1 MELLQ
6 VAHGGAAMFC
16 FRSLLVGASALALMT
31 VAGVLAQDVVQ
42 PPAVENSKYQVQGLT
57 NGGPVNVRSGP
68 GEGYY
73 ATQML
78 DKGAAVTVVGIK
90 FDWLK
95 IVPPDGSFSYVGSVF
110 VDRSPDGTTGKINR
124 ADVNIRAGSQL
135 NASKTT
141 VQTRLGIGDT
151 VQILGKEDEY
161 LRIKPPAGAY
171 LYVKKDFVEI
181 VKAQTGTASLPT
193 DSAGGTAPANPASNS
208 DPTSKLPKATAPIIQ
223 TPDVI
228 TTATPAS
235 ATTMPTTAPS
245 QTASAAT
252 TQPGAT
258 AAAAAPPPPTA
269 EELFGKYE
277 QEFTELSKQ
286 PLAEQSLGDLTAKY
300 QAIEKSTDLS
310 DELKRVVQ
318 LRLATL
324 AGRSQSQTK
333 LLAARKIEKEAAQKQ
348 LVLQAEQQELAERLK
363 QTEVEIFAAVGT
375 LEPSSLQ
382 VGGGT
387 LYRLTDPDS
396 GRTMIYIRSA
406 DAKIADMI
414 GKFVGVKGEATTD
427 SQLSLRVITP
437 SDIEPVD
444 PAKVNGSV
452 AAEIIP
458 PSLLARQASA
468 SSTGN

>member
-1 MELLQ
+1 MLS
-6 VAHGGAAMFC
+6 
-16 FRSLLVGASALALMT
+16 FRSLVVGALAWAIFPL
-31 VAGVLAQDVVQ
+31 AGVLAQDVVL
-42 PPAVENSKYQVQGLT
+42 PPAVENSKYQVQGVI

-73 ATQML
+73 ATQLM
-78 DKGAAVTVVGIK
+78 DKGASVTVVGIK

-110 VDRSPDGTTGKINR
+110 VDRSADGTTGKINR
-124 ADVNIRAGSQL
+124 NDVNIRAGSQV

-161 LRIKPPAGAY
+161 LKIKPPAGAY
-171 LYVKKDFVEI
+171 LYVNKQFVDI
-181 VKAQTGTASLPT
+181 VKAQPGGAGLSA
-193 DSAGGTAPANPASNS
+193 DSQTTTPSGASNS
-208 DPTSKLPKATAPIIQ
+208 NNGAPAELPKTNGPSIE

-228 TTATPAS
+228 TTAAPA

-245 QTASAAT
+245 QTAMAPT
-252 TQPGAT
+252 TQPAV
-258 AAAAAPPPPTA
+258 AAAPPAPTG

-277 QEFTELSKQ
+277 QEFTELSKK

-300 QAIEKSTDLS
+300 QTIAKAPDLS

-318 LRLATL
+318 LRIATL
-324 AGRSQSQTK
+324 NGRAQSQTR
-333 LLAARKIEKEAAQKQ
+333 LIEARKIEKEAAQKQ

-363 QTEVEIFAAVGT
+363 QTEVDIFAAVGT
-375 LEPSSLQ
+375 LQPSSLQ

-387 LYRLTDPDS
+387 LYRLTDPDT
-396 GRTMIYIRSA
+396 GRTMIYVRST
-406 DAKIADMI
+406 DGKIADLM
-414 GKFVGVKGEATTD
+414 GKFVGVKGQTATD
-427 SQLSLRVITP
+427 SQLNLRVIAPT
-437 SDIEPVD
+437 DIEPVD

-468 SSTGN
+468 SSAGN

>member
-1 MELLQ
+1 M
-6 VAHGGAAMFC
+6 V
-16 FRSLLVGASALALMT
+16 VGAMAWAIVP
-31 VAGVLAQDVVQ
+31 VAGILAQDVVQ
-42 PPAVENSKYQVQGLT
+42 PPAVENSKYQVEGVI

-73 ATQML
+73 ATQSL
-78 DKGAAVTVVGIK
+78 DKGAPVTVVGSK

-95 IVPPDGSFSYVGSVF
+95 IVPPEGSFSYVGSVF
-110 VDRSPDGTTGKINR
+110 VDRSADGTTGKINR
-124 ADVNIRAGSQL
+124 NDVNIRAGSQV

-141 VQTRLGIGDT
+141 VQMRLGIGDT

-171 LYVKKDFVEI
+171 LYVNKQFVEI
-181 VKAQTGTASLPT
+181 VKAQPSAAALAAQGQAGAAPSGAASSGAA
-193 DSAGGTAPANPASNS
+193 DSANGSPAQ
-208 DPTSKLPKATAPIIQ
+208 LPKTNAPTIE

-228 TTATPAS
+228 STATPAA

-245 QTASAAT
+245 PTAMAAS
-252 TQPGAT
+252 TQPVAI
-258 AAAAAPPPPTA
+258 APPAPTG
-269 EELFGKYE
+269 EELFGKFE
-277 QEFTELSKQ
+277 QEFAALSKQ
-286 PLAEQSLGDLTAKY
+286 PLAEQSLNDLTAKY
-300 QAIEKSTDLS
+300 QGIAKSADLS

-318 LRLATL
+318 LRIATL
-324 AGRSQSQTK
+324 QGRAQAQTR
-333 LLAARKIEKEAAQKQ
+333 LIEARRIEKEAAQKQ
-348 LVLQAEQQELAERLK
+348 LVLQAEQQELTERLK
-363 QTEVEIFAAVGT
+363 QTEVEIFAAVGA

-396 GRTMIYIRSA
+396 GRTMIYVRST

-414 GKFVGVKGEATTD
+414 GKFVGVKGQTSTD
-427 SQLSLRVITP
+427 SQLNLKVISPT
-437 SDIEPVD
+437 DIEAVD

>member
-1 MELLQ
+1 
-6 VAHGGAAMFC
+6 MFC

>member
-1 MELLQ
+1 MS
-6 VAHGGAAMFC
+6 M
-16 FRSLLVGASALALMT
+16 
-31 VAGVLAQDVVQ
+31 AGVLAQDVVQ
-42 PPAVENSKYQVQGLT
+42 PPAVENSKYQISGVI
-57 NGGPVNVRSGP
+57 NSGPVNVRSGP

-78 DKGAAVTVVGIK
+78 DKGASVTVVGIK

-95 IVPPDGSFSYVGSVF
+95 ITPPEGSFSYVGSVF
-110 VDRSPDGTTGKINR
+110 VDRSADGTTGKINR
-124 ADVNIRAGSQL
+124 DDVNIRAGSGL

-141 VQTRLGIGDT
+141 VQMRLGIGET

-161 LRIKPPAGAY
+161 LKIKPPAGAY
-171 LYVKKDFVEI
+171 LYVNKQFVDI
-181 VKAQTGTASLPT
+181 VKAQSGGAAPMTTATPAAPGAAGSDNNSTGNLPRSNAPT
-193 DSAGGTAPANPASNS
+193 IETAP
-208 DPTSKLPKATAPIIQ
+208 
-223 TPDVI
+223 VI

-245 QTASAAT
+245 QVAMAPT
-252 TQPGAT
+252 TQP
-258 AAAAAPPPPTA
+258 AAPPPPTA

-277 QEFTELSKQ
+277 QQFTELSKQ
-286 PLAEQSLGDLTAKY
+286 SLVDQSLGDLTAKY
-300 QAIEKSTDLS
+300 QAIAKAPDLS

-318 LRLATL
+318 LRIATL
-324 AGRSQSQTK
+324 NGRAQSQAR
-333 LLAARKIEKEAAQKQ
+333 LLEARRIEKEAAQKQ

-363 QTEVEIFAAVGT
+363 QTEVDIFAAVGT

-387 LYRLTDPDS
+387 LYRLTDPDT
-396 GRTMIYIRSA
+396 GRTLIYLRSA

-414 GKFVGVKGEATTD
+414 GKFVGVKGEPTTD
-427 SQLSLRVITP
+427 SQLSLRVISPT
-437 SDIEPVD
+437 DIEPVD

-468 SSTGN
+468 TSGTGN

>member
-1 MELLQ
+1 
-6 VAHGGAAMFC
+6 MFC
-16 FRSLLVGASALALMT
+16 LRSLLVGASALALMT

-42 PPAVENSKYQVQGLT
+42 PPAVENSKYQVQGVI

-95 IVPPDGSFSYVGSVF
+95 IVPPEGSFSYVGSVF
-110 VDRSPDGTTGKINR
+110 VDRSADGVTGKINR

-141 VQTRLGIGDT
+141 VQTHLSSGDT

-161 LRIKPPAGAY
+161 LKIKPPAGAY
-171 LYVKKDFVEI
+171 VYVKKDFVDI
-181 VKAQTGTASLPT
+181 VKAQAGTAALPMDT
-193 DSAGGTAPANPASNS
+193 QGPAAPNGAGSNT
-208 DPTSKLPKATAPIIQ
+208 DPTSKLPKASAPMIQ

-228 TTATPAS
+228 STATPAS

-245 QTASAAT
+245 QTANAAM
-252 TQPGAT
+252 TQPGST
-258 AAAAAPPPPTA
+258 VAAAPPPPTA

-277 QEFTELSKQ
+277 AQFTELSKQ
-286 PLAEQSLGDLTAKY
+286 PLAEQSLGELTANY
-300 QAIEKSTDLS
+300 QKIEKSPDLS

-324 AGRSQSQTK
+324 AGRAQSQTK
-333 LLAARKIEKEAAQKQ
+333 LLEARKMEKEAAQKQ

-363 QTEVEIFAAVGT
+363 QTDVEIFAAVGT

-414 GKFVGVKGEATTD
+414 GKFVGVKGEAATD
-427 SQLSLRVITP
+427 TQLSLRVITP
-437 SDIEPVD
+437 SVIEPVD

-468 SSTGN
+468 SGTGN

>member
-1 MELLQ
+1 
-6 VAHGGAAMFC
+6 MFC

-286 PLAEQSLGDLTAKY
+286 PLAEQSLDDLTAKY

>member
-1 MELLQ
+1 MLS
-6 VAHGGAAMFC
+6 
-16 FRSLLVGASALALMT
+16 FRSLVVGALAWAIVPLSG
-31 VAGVLAQDVVQ
+31 ARAQDVVL
-42 PPAVENSKYQVQGLT
+42 PPAVENSKYQVQGVI

-73 ATQML
+73 ATQLL
-78 DKGAAVTVVGIK
+78 DKGASVTVVGIK

-95 IVPPDGSFSYVGSVF
+95 IIPPDGSFSYVGSVF
-110 VDRSPDGTTGKINR
+110 VDRSADGATGKINR
-124 ADVNIRAGSQL
+124 NDVHIRAGSQV

-141 VQTRLGIGDT
+141 VQTLLGIGDT

-161 LRIKPPAGAY
+161 LKIKPPAGAY
-171 LYVKKDFVEI
+171 LYVNKQFVDI
-181 VKAQTGTASLPT
+181 VKAQPGAAALSADSQTAAPSGATGSNNV
-193 DSAGGTAPANPASNS
+193 APAELPRTNS
-208 DPTSKLPKATAPIIQ
+208 PTIE
-223 TPDVI
+223 TPEVI
-228 TTATPAS
+228 TTATPAA

-245 QTASAAT
+245 PTAMAAAT
-252 TQPGAT
+252 RPAV
-258 AAAAAPPPPTA
+258 AAAPPAPTG

-300 QAIEKSTDLS
+300 QGIAKSADLS

-318 LRLATL
+318 LRIATL
-324 AGRSQSQTK
+324 NGRAQSQTR
-333 LLAARKIEKEAAQKQ
+333 LLEARKMEKEAAQKQ

-363 QTEVEIFAAVGT
+363 QTEVDIFAAVGT
-375 LEPSSLQ
+375 LQPSSLQ

-387 LYRLTDPDS
+387 LYRLTDPDT
-396 GRTMIYIRSA
+396 GRTMIYVRSV
-406 DAKIADMI
+406 DGKIADMI
-414 GKFVGVKGEATTD
+414 GKFVGVKGSTTTD
-427 SQLSLRVITP
+427 SQLNLRVIAPT
-437 SDIEPVD
+437 DIEVVD

-468 SSTGN
+468 SSAGN

>member
-1 MELLQ
+1 
-6 VAHGGAAMFC
+6 MFC
-16 FRSLLVGASALALMT
+16 FRSMLVGASALALMT

-42 PPAVENSKYQVQGLT
+42 PPAVENSKFQVQGLI

-78 DKGAAVTVVGIK
+78 DKGATVTVVGIK

-95 IVPPDGSFSYVGSVF
+95 IVPPEGSFSYVGSVF
-110 VDRSPDGTTGKINR
+110 VDRSADGTTGKINR

-171 LYVKKDFVEI
+171 LYVKKDFVDI
-181 VKAQTGTASLPT
+181 VKAQAGTASLPT
-193 DSAGGTAPANPASNS
+193 GAQGAPQTASPTGNA
-208 DPTSKLPKATAPIIQ
+208 DPTSSLPKASAPIIQ
-223 TPDVI
+223 TPDVVM
-228 TTATPAS
+228 TATPAS

-245 QTASAAT
+245 QTAMASTRPGSAV
-252 TQPGAT
+252 
-258 AAAAAPPPPTA
+258 AAAPPPPTA

-286 PLAEQSLGDLTAKY
+286 PLADQSLGDLTTKY
-300 QAIEKSTDLS
+300 QSIEKSPDLS

-324 AGRSQSQTK
+324 TGRAQSQTK
-333 LLAARKIEKEAAQKQ
+333 LLEARKIEKEAAQKQ
-348 LVLQAEQQELAERLK
+348 LVLQAEQQELTERLK
-363 QTEVEIFAAVGT
+363 QTEVQIFAAVGT

-414 GKFVGVKGEATTD
+414 GKFVGVKGTATTD

>member
-1 MELLQ
+1 
-6 VAHGGAAMFC
+6 MFC
-16 FRSLLVGASALALMT
+16 FRSMLVGASALALMT

-42 PPAVENSKYQVQGLT
+42 PPAVENSKFQVQGLI

-78 DKGAAVTVVGIK
+78 DKGATVTVVGIK

-95 IVPPDGSFSYVGSVF
+95 IVPPEGSFSYVGSVF
-110 VDRSPDGTTGKINR
+110 VDRSADGTTGKINR

-171 LYVKKDFVEI
+171 LYVKKDFVDI
-181 VKAQTGTASLPT
+181 VKAQAGTASLPT
-193 DSAGGTAPANPASNS
+193 GAQGAPQTASPTGNA
-208 DPTSKLPKATAPIIQ
+208 DPTSSLPKASAPIIQ
-223 TPDVI
+223 TPDVVM
-228 TTATPAS
+228 TATPAA

-245 QTASAAT
+245 QTAMASTRPGSAV
-252 TQPGAT
+252 
-258 AAAAAPPPPTA
+258 AAAPPPPTA

-286 PLAEQSLGDLTAKY
+286 PLADQSLGDLTTKY
-300 QAIEKSTDLS
+300 QSIEKSPDLS

-324 AGRSQSQTK
+324 TGRAQSQTK
-333 LLAARKIEKEAAQKQ
+333 LLEARKIEKEAAQKQ
-348 LVLQAEQQELAERLK
+348 LVLQAEQQELTERLK
-363 QTEVEIFAAVGT
+363 QTEVQIFAAVGT

-414 GKFVGVKGEATTD
+414 GKFVGVKGTATTD